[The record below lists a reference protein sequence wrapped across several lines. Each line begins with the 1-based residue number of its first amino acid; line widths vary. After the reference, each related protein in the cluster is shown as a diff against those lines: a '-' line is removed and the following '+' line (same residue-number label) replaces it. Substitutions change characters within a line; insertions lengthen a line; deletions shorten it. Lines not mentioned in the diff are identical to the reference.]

1 MAKMLRFTY
10 AAIKRHGCKN
20 WHPQQGGGVIE
31 INPTYVVSVSE
42 CGTPELIFND
52 QDTPFVIE
60 LSNGTKILLY
70 LHAYGLEPGQDILSE
85 NGEAA
90 NSYVDAE
97 AYERCRFYASR
108 LNY

>member
-1 MAKMLRFTY
+1 MATMLRFTY

-20 WHPQQGGGVIE
+20 WNPQQGGGVIE

-70 LHAYGLEPGQDILSE
+70 LHAYGLVEDEEILSLK
-85 NGEAA
+85 GEIA
-90 NSYVDAE
+90 NSRVDAE
-97 AYERCRFYASR
+97 VYERCRFHASR

>member
-1 MAKMLRFTY
+1 MATMLRFVY

-20 WHPQQGGGVIE
+20 WHPQPGGGVIE

-42 CGTPELIFND
+42 CGAPELIFND
-52 QDTPFVIE
+52 LDRPFVIE

-70 LHAYGLEPGQDILSE
+70 LHDYGLVEDEEILCSH
-85 NGEAA
+85 GELA
-90 NSYVDAE
+90 NTRVDDE
-97 AYERCRFYASR
+97 VYERCRFYASR

>member
-1 MAKMLRFTY
+1 MATMLRFAY

-20 WHPQQGGGVIE
+20 WHPQPGGGVIE

-52 QDTPFVIE
+52 HDTPFVIE

-70 LHAYGLEPGQDILSE
+70 LHDYGIAEDEEILSLQ
-85 NGEAA
+85 GEIA
-90 NSYVDAE
+90 NSRVDDE
-97 AYERCRFYASR
+97 VYERCRFYASR